1 MPDSAA
7 QSRFDRF
14 AVSASNNVRAVY
26 LAAFRNLMLPLVRM
40 AMRHG
45 LAYDDLHDALRRAI
59 AECSK
64 DLHPA
69 AAESTSQLAILTG
82 LPRSQA
88 ERIRSTLAVGAAE
101 ELSKL
106 TLIGRLIAG
115 WQRDFAGP
123 YGVPRELPLTPG
135 EQTFP
140 ELVRRFGGRTGPH
153 EALEE
158 LKRVGVV
165 DITSSGR
172 AKLTNRPYITG
183 RLRPESI
190 ERMSWVVHDLA
201 DTLDFNLD
209 PQRVGPARFERR
221 MFTHEPLSGHLL
233 QGFRELAKEEGQ
245 SFLARLDSWLNEQ
258 LKEIRKRRRQSGE
271 PYKPFEEAPDAKHVG
286 IGVYWFEKDTTYFEE
301 NK

>member
-1 MPDSAA
+1 MSGSAA

-14 AVSASNNVRAVY
+14 AISASSNVRAIY
-26 LAAFRNLMLPLVRM
+26 LAAFRNLLLPLVRM

-45 LAYDDLHDALRRAI
+45 LAYDDLNDALRRAI
-59 AECSK
+59 AECAK

-69 AAESTSQLAILTG
+69 AASSTSQLAILTG
-82 LPRSQA
+82 LPRNQA
-88 ERIRSTLAVGAAE
+88 DRIRSTLAVGAAE

-106 TLIGRLIAG
+106 TLIGRLITG

-135 EQTFP
+135 EQSFP
-140 ELVRRFGGRTGPH
+140 ELVRRFGGKTSSE

-209 PQRVGPARFERR
+209 PQRDGPARFERR

-271 PYKPFEEAPDAKHVG
+271 PYRPFDESPDAKHVG
-286 IGVYWFEKDTTYFEE
+286 IGVYWFEKDTMNLEE

>member
-1 MPDSAA
+1 M
-7 QSRFDRF
+7 
-14 AVSASNNVRAVY
+14 RAIY

-45 LAYDDLHDALRRAI
+45 LAYDDLHDALRRSI

-64 DLHPA
+64 DLHPGA
-69 AAESTSQLAILTG
+69 ATSTAQLAILTG
-82 LPRSQA
+82 LPRNQA

-106 TLIGRLIAG
+106 TLIGRLMAG

-123 YGVPRELPLTPG
+123 YGVPRELPLTAG
-135 EQTFP
+135 EQSFP
-140 ELVRRFGGRTGPH
+140 ELVRRFGGKTSPD

-158 LKRVGVV
+158 LQRVGVV

-183 RLRPESI
+183 RLRPDSI

-201 DTLDFNLD
+201 DTLDFNLN
-209 PQRVGPARFERR
+209 PQRDGPARFERR

-271 PYKPFEEAPDAKHVG
+271 PYRPSEGSPDAKHVG
-286 IGVYWFEKDTTYFEE
+286 IGVYWFEKDTTYFEDE
-301 NK
+301 K